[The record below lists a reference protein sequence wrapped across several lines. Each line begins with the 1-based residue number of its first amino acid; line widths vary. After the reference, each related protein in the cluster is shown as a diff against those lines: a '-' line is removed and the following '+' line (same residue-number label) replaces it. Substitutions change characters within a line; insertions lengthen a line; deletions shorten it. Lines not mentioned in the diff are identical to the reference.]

1 MIKRLL
7 LAAVTSCAAGLFGLS
22 PAFATNWYV
31 SSVAYT
37 AVTQW
42 AALTACTSG
51 VTVVRQL
58 AAPANGSERV
68 FLASATGTTGATEPT
83 WVLTSG
89 ASTTGDGTCS
99 WTEITGVEADQHLN
113 GVTNTWTAPAAR
125 FNDILATAQ
134 GGKNVYAPGDTVF
147 VSSDHAETQA
157 ATLQLT
163 WGGAVAGAE
172 SYIDS
177 VDRTSANL
185 PPLAANLTA
194 GASVTTTGA
203 FSMTFQISSGNMT
216 TNGLSFSAGT
226 GSTIEA
232 VNFLIQ
238 GNPNASGTDF
248 LTVSNG
254 TITMP
259 TTATSGTPLT
269 CATAAANAGASRIA
283 FVNMTLAFGNASQTI
298 SGNNSGTGCS
308 WLFNHITLA
317 SSPAVPANLFNISG
331 SSFFTIE
338 NSDLSAL
345 TSGHAVVTVGGG
357 PSSGGSIVR
366 ASGDVIGTGA
376 TCLAT
381 ATFGP
386 GADISCVDVG
396 VSGSTANTNNSWA
409 RQGAIITTS
418 ATTYRN
424 SGNTSGGTPTSW
436 LMTSNSQN
444 KITSPATSPPIEAWS
459 AFASGSHTINIDI
472 VSSAALTNA
481 QVWSSCNTF
490 GTSGSPITTST
501 SNKVASHLTA
511 ATNQPTATGAD
522 ASWTSP
528 PSTPA
533 YQQLQISYTPTQ
545 AGRVSCKVTFA
556 KATSTVYVDPLLL
569 IQ

>member
-1 MIKRLL
+1 MIKYLP
-7 LAAVTSCAAGLFGLS
+7 AAVVAGIIGLLS
-22 PAFATNWYV
+22 FSASATNWYV

-68 FLASATGTTGATEPT
+68 FLASATGTTGAVEPT

-99 WTEITGVEADQHLN
+99 WTEVTGVEADQHLN

-134 GGKNVYAPGDTVF
+134 GGKNTYAPGDTIF

-157 ATLQLT
+157 SALQLT
-163 WGGAVAGAE
+163 FGGAVAGAE
-172 SYIDS
+172 SYISS
-177 VDRTSANL
+177 VNRTSSNL
-185 PPLAANLTA
+185 PPLSADLTA
-194 GASVTTTGA
+194 GASVTTTGS
-203 FSMTFQISSGNMT
+203 FSITFQISGGTMT
-216 TNGLSFSAGT
+216 ANGLSFSAGT
-226 GSTIEA
+226 GSTTETT
-232 VNFLIQ
+232 NFLIQ
-238 GNPNASGTDF
+238 GNPNASGIDIINI
-248 LTVSNG
+248 SNG
-254 TITMP
+254 TIATP
-259 TTATSGTPLT
+259 TTGASGSIVS
-269 CATAAANAGASRIA
+269 CATAAADTGASRII
-283 FVNMTLAFGNASQTI
+283 FNTMTFSFGNAAQNIAGT
-298 SGNNSGTGCS
+298 NSGTACS
-308 WLFNHITLA
+308 WVFSNVTVA
-317 SSPAVPANLFNISG
+317 SSPAIPNVFFSIAGGTFATID
-331 SSFFTIE
+331 SSNF
-338 NSDLSAL
+338 SAL
-345 TSGHAVVTVGGG
+345 TTGHSIGGVGGG
-357 PSSGGSIVR
+357 PSGGGSVVR
-366 ASGDVIGTGA
+366 ISGSVIGSGA
-376 TCLAT
+376 TCIAT
-381 ATFGP
+381 GSFGP
-386 GADISCVDVG
+386 GSDISCVDIG

-409 RQGAIITTS
+409 RQGGIITTS
-418 ATTYRN
+418 ASTYRN

-444 KITSPATSPPIEAWS
+444 KITAPFVSPPIEAWS
-459 AFASGSHTINIDI
+459 AFSSGSHTINIDI

-490 GTSGSPITTST
+490 GTSGSPITTIT
-501 SNKVASHLTA
+501 SNKVINQLVTPV
-511 ATNQPTATGAD
+511 NQPTATGPD

-545 AGRVSCKVTFA
+545 AGRVSCKVAFA
-556 KATSTVYVDPLLL
+556 KASSTLYVDPLLL